1 VATFLCCRLS
11 VYPSLLTKFL
21 KENK

>member
-1 VATFLCCRLS
+1 VATFLCCRLA